1 MSFILH
7 TEAPS
12 SEDKIDGNS
21 HKNIA
26 VKIAAALN
34 NDNVNIIG
42 INGPLGSGKSTVI
55 KLLEKELSDEK
66 FNFIN
71 FDAEVYQQGS
81 TKKALITKIY
91 DGILPRIPRDL
102 KNKLEEHKD
111 NALGN
116 NITYK
121 KTQDSEISLWAV
133 IFITSLFICSQSI
146 RPLQLEWGKKPED
159 FSYILG
165 FILMVLLIS
174 PILVTGAFLI
184 RSFWDKSLKIG
195 NLIKRNSVDVITEKM
210 LISKEVG
217 SIELHNA
224 ISGFKECIPPGL
236 NFLLVID
243 NLDRITPDKVKE
255 IWSDIELIS
264 NSSEKRLKLL
274 IPYSSE
280 HVAKSLS
287 NDLYEGKEY
296 ISKRIP
302 ISFQIP
308 PILSAGWRNTFSN
321 YWKESFPEDK
331 DNLYHDTAE
340 LIEIWL
346 PKSYQPV
353 TPRYLKKLVNDIQI
367 LSISTPF
374 EIKNIACAYYIL
386 ATKQNE
392 HPFSNLL
399 IENFDDK
406 QFDDSLTDKF
416 KKSIRKLQR
425 VYGNDRQKWIDEL
438 LCINYQTNATLA
450 QGELIDEPLKI
461 ALKQANS
468 DEFIR
473 VSDMFGFHSAWRRI
487 IDSTDPTDWFVTLS
501 KLALIKSD
509 MVKEILPEV
518 IRSLDTLDE
527 VSASTVENDNFLP
540 SLNYLKENEFEVH
553 GKYIDVLKNR
563 ISKKI
568 LTYTSLDDDSLM
580 ELGIYNSEIQDVLSQ
595 CNLMSK
601 LLNDNILKSA
611 YPKPKSIFYIL
622 NLKDKSQEYL
632 NLEVSKLEID
642 PEDIIH
648 GLQYSY
654 EKEIN
659 IRLTDL
665 DIDRHAVLDNPA
677 IASIIKDGTPPQ
689 LNAVYSSFTSSSFK
703 SVFSFEIM
711 VLTQQWHTS
720 NLTSYYTRII
730 TSTIDWKNECIAHFI
745 AQMISSKT
753 ISSIEAY
760 KNNISNNENFI
771 YNLSCYLKYIP
782 DFSRVIDALE
792 EETLNEPLIP
802 ALDMLASQDK
812 LRIREIN
819 GVVTKSFSTLDKY
832 LNTSTVSTFIKNNEK
847 NICDE
852 IENQYIKNIDS
863 SLIRVILEGDTNE
876 SVINSL
882 IYSFESEIDSQESF
896 NKTVIENLTNST
908 NIINYA
914 SKKKISF
921 TCSKDFIAGFFSSSN
936 ANEID
941 KEIPRLLFN
950 TLNDDDKKITAR
962 KLSDFIYMRDIDVKR
977 QVILIKHFGDLLIYN
992 DEEMTSGSRSISRL
1006 FDMIQEYPFI
1016 ASWLD
1021 AQNINF
1027 GKWNRDDK
1035 SSAIAIIVDNI
1046 KLFPV
1051 LKEKSA
1057 VKNKLRTLS
1066 DQGG

>member
-580 ELGIYNSEIQDVLSQ
+580 ELGIYNSEIQDV
-595 CNLMSK
+595 
-601 LLNDNILKSA
+601 
-611 YPKPKSIFYIL
+611 
-622 NLKDKSQEYL
+622 
-632 NLEVSKLEID
+632 
-642 PEDIIH
+642 
-648 GLQYSY
+648 
-654 EKEIN
+654 
-659 IRLTDL
+659 
-665 DIDRHAVLDNPA
+665 
-677 IASIIKDGTPPQ
+677 
-689 LNAVYSSFTSSSFK
+689 
-703 SVFSFEIM
+703 
-711 VLTQQWHTS
+711 
-720 NLTSYYTRII
+720 
-730 TSTIDWKNECIAHFI
+730 
-745 AQMISSKT
+745 
-753 ISSIEAY
+753 
-760 KNNISNNENFI
+760 
-771 YNLSCYLKYIP
+771 
-782 DFSRVIDALE
+782 
-792 EETLNEPLIP
+792 
-802 ALDMLASQDK
+802 
-812 LRIREIN
+812 
-819 GVVTKSFSTLDKY
+819 
-832 LNTSTVSTFIKNNEK
+832 
-847 NICDE
+847 
-852 IENQYIKNIDS
+852 
-863 SLIRVILEGDTNE
+863 
-876 SVINSL
+876 
-882 IYSFESEIDSQESF
+882 
-896 NKTVIENLTNST
+896 
-908 NIINYA
+908 
-914 SKKKISF
+914 
-921 TCSKDFIAGFFSSSN
+921 
-936 ANEID
+936 
-941 KEIPRLLFN
+941 
-950 TLNDDDKKITAR
+950 
-962 KLSDFIYMRDIDVKR
+962 
-977 QVILIKHFGDLLIYN
+977 
-992 DEEMTSGSRSISRL
+992 
-1006 FDMIQEYPFI
+1006 
-1016 ASWLD
+1016 
-1021 AQNINF
+1021 
-1027 GKWNRDDK
+1027 
-1035 SSAIAIIVDNI
+1035 
-1046 KLFPV
+1046 
-1051 LKEKSA
+1051 
-1057 VKNKLRTLS
+1057 
-1066 DQGG
+1066 